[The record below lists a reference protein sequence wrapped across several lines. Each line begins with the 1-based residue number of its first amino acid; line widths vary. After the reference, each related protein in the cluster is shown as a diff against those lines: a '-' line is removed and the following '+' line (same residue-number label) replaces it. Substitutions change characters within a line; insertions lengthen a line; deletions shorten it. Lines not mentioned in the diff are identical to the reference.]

1 MTTLREAFHFQ
12 SIRERLDMPFQR
24 GKAKTGG
31 RRKGVANKGT
41 AARQQVKE
49 EARLLRMRAELAS
62 REEIELAIA
71 RVPTM
76 GPLDVMLMGMHL
88 KLARGDLD
96 GAMQIATA
104 AAPYTSPRLNATDVN
119 VKHSL
124 ANRSDAEVSA
134 EIEALRAKIG
144 HAQLPTAVTA
154 PPLIEATAE
163 SVPEHQ
169 KATAPE

>member
-1 MTTLREAFHFQ
+1 
-12 SIRERLDMPFQR
+12 
-24 GKAKTGG
+24 
-31 RRKGVANKGT
+31 
-41 AARQQVKE
+41 
-49 EARLLRMRAELAS
+49 MRAEMAS

-96 GAMQIATA
+96 GAMQIAAA

-124 ANRSDAEVSA
+124 TSRSDAEVSA
-134 EIEALRAKIG
+134 EIEALRAKIRQ
-144 HAQLPTAVTA
+144 AQLSPAATAP

-163 SVPEHQ
+163 SVRQHEQGHTDITSPDNNSVE
-169 KATAPE
+169 KEMPIDLPGTRPKSLIM

>member
-1 MTTLREAFHFQ
+1 MV
-12 SIRERLDMPFQR
+12 PFQKGR
-24 GKAKTGG
+24 AKTGG
-31 RRKGVANKGT
+31 RRKGVPSAKHQ
-41 AARQQVKE
+41 ARRRAEVETK
-49 EARLLRMRAELAS
+49 LLELRAELAS

-76 GPLDVMLMGMHL
+76 GPLDVLLMGMHL
-88 KLARGDLD
+88 KLARGDLE
-96 GAMQIATA
+96 GAVQIATA

-134 EIEALRAKIG
+134 EIEALRAKIRQ
-144 HAQLPTAVTA
+144 AQLSTSMEA

-163 SVPEHQ
+163 SVQHHEKVAVPL
-169 KATAPE
+169 